1 MTTTN
6 MSEKNN
12 FSNVQRLNS
21 TVMAKYQ
28 WASSLMGM
36 QRSGEEIHDRRTKTY
51 QQANNFLQ
59 ELLRKRSDGSLLDDD
74 GIIDRYKRFLKY
86 KSNSDDDD
94 ILDEFNRRLRALN
107 HNRQNQSSKI
117 IKPKNKESVTTDS
130 QTTNDTEEI
139 IQHLNTNDRV

>member
-1 MTTTN
+1 

-21 TVMAKYQ
+21 AIMAKYQ

-36 QRSGEEIHDRRTKTY
+36 QKSGEEIHDRRTKTY

-74 GIIDRYKRFLKY
+74 GIIDRYKRFLKH
-86 KSNSDDDD
+86 KSNFDDDD
-94 ILDEFNRRLRALN
+94 ILDEFNRRLRTLN

-117 IKPKNKESVTTDS
+117 IKPKTKESVTTDS
-130 QTTNDTEEI
+130 QITNDTEEI